1 MCHVRVRSSFV
12 LLEKMEEKTELPD
25 SSESVTAVLYYYIG
39 NITLFPIYT
48 LLLVLFSIHTPL
60 LLPQLL

>member
-1 MCHVRVRSSFV
+1 
-12 LLEKMEEKTELPD
+12 MEEKTELPD
-25 SSESVTAVLYYYIG
+25 SSESVTAVLYYYIR

-48 LLLVLFSIHTPL
+48 LLLLVLFSIHTPL